1 MGDSQIYIIEN
12 QLPYNEHRVTQYTAS
27 LLDIGLSSGS
37 NIDGTVFDSHLED
50 GYHFSSS
57 VDDDRVTFTLLHSRD
72 PAKPGHTGIDIDLR
86 QSSEVTHSL
95 SAASFSVHIPDGSSQ
110 GFYATAFATNTSN
123 LFDNDATTD
132 STLSLV
138 RGSNP
143 YGWITD
149 LGEGIRLSSFDIAA
163 GDSKTVHGYT
173 ASISFN
179 GTDFIEDSRFDLTT
193 ANQVETIDIHYR
205 SGSAAAVSESINDGQ
220 QRKGNLDSK
229 KVKKLKIEGTDGESA
244 GAHSIR
250 NFGTFNVNKIEYEN
264 PEGVYLQNVRLKATF
279 GNPGSGQWQ
288 YQVSYDGDNFVSVG
302 ENPFKNDYADEI
314 FTGDLSVYT
323 DQFSNKAKI
332 FRLINTQSAAAGGS
346 GPNASERIFGA
357 FPTQSGELAGIV
369 ISTYDAT
376 IFNNMETNFEF
387 NDSVLETKGW
397 NSSRYDGRQLSTR
410 QINRA
415 TKDDIGNNDRTPI
428 IQKYSR
434 NIYIGNDIVSI
445 DTNNVEDEG
454 LLTVDNFSYIQSN
467 NYITVNEDGS
477 ITNNTLEEKS
487 GDVSSKIGFYQSFY
501 DDFPLG
507 SGCNLIVFD
516 QKAKNNAKP
525 TYTVYFNGGQFQR
538 LFRYINA
545 FPSPGNV
552 NYYTGSSTSSQ
563 QDDSAINILEFEQ
576 ASPVGGI
583 GPDGIRSNFVI
594 ENAELFNEFFV
605 DKSKGLV
612 STAQTP
618 FEPED
623 DFRLNSHLFAK
634 SFKESVFDTAFE
646 RKTTSG
652 YTGDKRLFI
661 TFLESASAGVSNTSL
676 SDELRLL
683 GTPIRTIGSGS
694 TLDAT
699 NPLRTKNLAEI
710 STGEIISTKLFDL
723 VGTSNALGGS
733 GEETASLRLQV
744 SDKTPLNFNYSTKGS
759 SADGGIDDLAPFP
772 FKADNTHIM
781 FSQTNDNVPSLLV
794 NLPKSKELPQGVGD
808 LPFVILPD
816 NIHPY
821 IKDNLALFLSRAGI
835 NVSDDATQAIKEVKS
850 NKPKQPKLGYFERLA
865 QNRRRSRP
873 LTAEERALRILEIER
888 RRKEFLLKSRSGRKK
903 LKQEERQKR
912 REKRQEN
919 RQENRQE
926 RREDRRENRQDRK
939 ENRQNR
945 RENRRN
951 RRRRR

>member
-1 MGDSQIYIIEN
+1 MG
-12 QLPYNEHRVTQYTAS
+12 
-27 LLDIGLSSGS
+27 
-37 NIDGTVFDSHLED
+37 
-50 GYHFSSS
+50 
-57 VDDDRVTFTLLHSRD
+57 
-72 PAKPGHTGIDIDLR
+72 
-86 QSSEVTHSL
+86 
-95 SAASFSVHIPDGSSQ
+95 
-110 GFYATAFATNTSN
+110 FA
-123 LFDNDATTD
+123 LF
-132 STLSLV
+132 
-138 RGSNP
+138 
-143 YGWITD
+143 
-149 LGEGIRLSSFDIAA
+149 F
-163 GDSKTVHGYT
+163 
-173 ASISFN
+173 
-179 GTDFIEDSRFDLTT
+179 
-193 ANQVETIDIHYR
+193 
-205 SGSAAAVSESINDGQ
+205 
-220 QRKGNLDSK
+220 
-229 KVKKLKIEGTDGESA
+229 
-244 GAHSIR
+244 
-250 NFGTFNVNKIEYEN
+250 
-264 PEGVYLQNVRLKATF
+264 
-279 GNPGSGQWQ
+279 
-288 YQVSYDGDNFVSVG
+288 
-302 ENPFKNDYADEI
+302 
-314 FTGDLSVYT
+314 
-323 DQFSNKAKI
+323 
-332 FRLINTQSAAAGGS
+332 
-346 GPNASERIFGA
+346 
-357 FPTQSGELAGIV
+357 
-369 ISTYDAT
+369 
-376 IFNNMETNFEF
+376 
-387 NDSVLETKGW
+387 
-397 NSSRYDGRQLSTR
+397 
-410 QINRA
+410 
-415 TKDDIGNNDRTPI
+415 
-428 IQKYSR
+428 
-434 NIYIGNDIVSI
+434 
-445 DTNNVEDEG
+445 
-454 LLTVDNFSYIQSN
+454 
-467 NYITVNEDGS
+467 
-477 ITNNTLEEKS
+477 
-487 GDVSSKIGFYQSFY
+487 
-501 DDFPLG
+501 
-507 SGCNLIVFD
+507 
-516 QKAKNNAKP
+516 
-525 TYTVYFNGGQFQR
+525 
-538 LFRYINA
+538 
-545 FPSPGNV
+545 
-552 NYYTGSSTSSQ
+552 
-563 QDDSAINILEFEQ
+563 
-576 ASPVGGI
+576 
-583 GPDGIRSNFVI
+583 
-594 ENAELFNEFFV
+594 
-605 DKSKGLV
+605 
-612 STAQTP
+612 
-618 FEPED
+618 
-623 DFRLNSHLFAK
+623 
-634 SFKESVFDTAFE
+634 AFE

-723 VGTSNALGGS
+723 VGTSDALGGS